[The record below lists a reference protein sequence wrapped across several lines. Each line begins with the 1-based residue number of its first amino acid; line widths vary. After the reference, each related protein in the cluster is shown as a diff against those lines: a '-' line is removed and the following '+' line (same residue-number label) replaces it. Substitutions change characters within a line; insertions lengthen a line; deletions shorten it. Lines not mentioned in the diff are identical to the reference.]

1 MYQFYFLSILT
12 NILAGITLAFDRM
25 DGRLRLHKVFNP
37 DLFRHAGFRLGLG
50 VITFVTGFLKLLSVT
65 PGTPPVVGDLF
76 PAVMGLLL
84 GFALSFQ
91 YYQERTEVQSSTVV
105 SLDKV
110 FGRHGANLG
119 IVGVVAGVLHFFLN
133 RVLFL

>member
-12 NILAGITLAFDRM
+12 NVIAGIALAFDRM
-25 DGRLRLHKVFNP
+25 DERLRLRAVFNP
-37 DLFRHAGFRLGLG
+37 ELFHHAGFRLSLG
-50 VITFVTGFLKLLSVT
+50 VVTFVAGFMKLLSVT

-76 PAVMGLLL
+76 PAVTGLLL
-84 GFALSFQ
+84 GFTLCFQ
-91 YYQERTEVQSSTVV
+91 YYQERTEVRSSTVV

-110 FGRHGANLG
+110 FGRHSANLG
-119 IVGVVAGVLHFFLN
+119 MLGILAGVLHFFLN

>member
-12 NILAGITLAFDRM
+12 NIIAGITLAFDRM
-25 DGRLRLHKVFNP
+25 DGRLRLHTVFNP

-84 GFALSFQ
+84 GFTLCFQ

-119 IVGVVAGVLHFFLN
+119 MVGVVAGVLHFFLN